1 MSGDTSRITVGL
13 ADDQSLVRAGFAMV
27 LDSQDDIAVL
37 WQAANGREAVES
49 ARREPVDVVLMDI
62 QMPEL
67 NGIDATREIVASGT
81 ETKVVVLTTFD
92 DDEYVLGAI
101 AAGASGFLL
110 KDTDPEDLLSA
121 VRTVGESAAVISPR
135 ATASLL
141 RRVRESLAYSG
152 AREEAGADAGPKAEI
167 EGDARDHDHAHGHS
181 ESSEPNDTRSRPRL
195 PELPEPLTERE
206 IEILE
211 LIAVG
216 RSNTEIAADLY
227 LSLST
232 VKTHVGRVLA
242 KTGSRD
248 RVHAVL
254 WAFRHGLV
262 GSGDLLG

>member
-1 MSGDTSRITVGL
+1 MSEDKARITIGL

-27 LDSQDDIAVL
+27 LDSQDDIEVL
-37 WQAANGREAVES
+37 WQAANGRAAVDT
-49 ARREPVDVVLMDI
+49 ARQEPVDVVLMDI

-67 NGIDATREIVASGT
+67 NGIDATRELVASGA
-81 ETKVVVLTTFD
+81 ETRIVVLTTFD
-92 DDEYVLGAI
+92 DDDYVLGAI

-135 ATASLL
+135 ATAGLL
-141 RRVRESLAYSG
+141 RRVRETLADPG
-152 AREEAGADAGPKAEI
+152 TREGADAAVPDAGI
-167 EGDARDHDHAHGHS
+167 GGDAHFLTHGHS
-181 ESSEPNDTRSRPRL
+181 EQDEPYESPSRTRL
-195 PELPEPLTERE
+195 PELPDPLTERE

-227 LSLST
+227 LSQST

>member
-1 MSGDTSRITVGL
+1 MSGNERVGEDTGDEAHAGTDAGPGAPRSRTRITVGL

-27 LDSQDDIAVL
+27 LDSQDDIDVA
-37 WQAANGREAVES
+37 WQAANGREALEA
-49 ARREPVDVVLMDI
+49 ARRDPVDVVLMDI

-67 NGIDATREIVASGT
+67 NGIDATRELVAEGIGARI
-81 ETKVVVLTTFD
+81 VVLTTFD
-92 DDEYVLGAI
+92 DDDYVLGAI

-110 KDTDPEDLLSA
+110 KDTDPEDLLAA

-135 ATASLL
+135 ATAGLL
-141 RRVRESLAYSG
+141 RRVREELSAGGNG
-152 AREEAGADAGPKAEI
+152 AGTTPDVADAP
-167 EGDARDHDHAHGHS
+167 
-181 ESSEPNDTRSRPRL
+181 RPSL
-195 PELPEPLTERE
+195 PPLPDPLTGRE
-206 IEILE
+206 VEILE
-211 LIAVG
+211 LVALG
-216 RSNTEIAADLY
+216 RSNTEIAEELV

-262 GSGDLLG
+262 GSDDLLR

>member
-1 MSGDTSRITVGL
+1 MSSGAHEHPEMIKVGL

-27 LDSQDDIAVL
+27 LDSQDDLDVR
-37 WQAANGREAVES
+37 WQAADGREALEA
-49 ARREPVDVVLMDI
+49 ARRDPVDVVLMDI

-67 NGIDATREIVASGT
+67 NGIDATRDLVASGM
-81 ETKVVVLTTFD
+81 ETRIVVLTTFD

-101 AAGASGFLL
+101 SAGASGFLL

-135 ATASLL
+135 ATAGLL
-141 RRVRESLAYSG
+141 KRVRASLAADG
-152 AREEAGADAGPKAEI
+152 ASEEARVDTAGAERAPTDVEHTPAQPK
-167 EGDARDHDHAHGHS
+167 
-181 ESSEPNDTRSRPRL
+181 PPKL
-195 PELPEPLTERE
+195 PDPLTGRE
-206 IEILE
+206 IEILG
-211 LIAVG
+211 LVAIG
-216 RSNTEIAADLY
+216 RSNTEIADELH

-232 VKTHVGRVLA
+232 VKTHVGRVLS

-254 WAFRHGLV
+254 WAFRHGFV